1 MATEYVRHFG
11 MQETPFARN
20 HDPKWFFLS
29 GQFKEAA
36 IKTRWMVEENAGLA
50 LIRGDVGHGK
60 SFLIE
65 YLTTTFTKLFG
76 WKCAQLQNTG
86 TISSPRALLGEV
98 LTAFGLKPEGTSRKM
113 QLQLETWLL
122 QQAIDEE
129 KKVVLFIDEAQTI
142 NSRAFPVIRDLLNL
156 QTRERILL
164 QIVLSA
170 QLNIDRK
177 IAYFPALQSRIASV
191 STLSALTATEAD
203 SMLLHRFKTAG
214 ARDPFRIC
222 PADAMRALY
231 AYSEGRPRD
240 LLTITEAAMQEA
252 YLQGATQIHAEHVV
266 KAAKGLEC
274 RRPQA
279 TKQTETI
286 VREAQTGRP
295 RLVLTESPA
304 RTTPPRQ
311 PQVAKAA

>member
-60 SFLIE
+60 SFLVE
-65 YLTTTFTKLFG
+65 YLMTTFTDLFG
-76 WKCAQLQNTG
+76 WRCAQLQNTG
-86 TISSPRALLGEV
+86 TISSPRTLLGEA
-98 LTAFGLKPEGTSRKM
+98 LASFGLNSEGATRRM
-113 QLQLETWLL
+113 QIQLETWLL
-122 QQAIDEE
+122 HQAVDGR

-142 NSRAFPVIRDLLNL
+142 SSRAFPIIRDLLNL

-177 IAYFPALQSRIASV
+177 LAYFPALQSRIASV
-191 STLSALTATEAD
+191 STLTALTATEAD

-214 ARDPFRIC
+214 ARDPFHIC
-222 PADAMRALY
+222 PADAMHAIY
-231 AYSEGRPRD
+231 IYSEGRPRD

-252 YLQGATQIHAEHVV
+252 YLRGATQILPEDVV
-266 KAAKGLEC
+266 KAAQCLEC

-279 TKQTETI
+279 TKQTKTI
-286 VREAQTGRP
+286 VQEVQTDRP

-304 RTTPPRQ
+304 RTTPTRQ